1 MTGVRVNSIE
11 QKVNLTD
18 REETAIFSQLRI
30 HEHPVA
36 RIKQDGVI

>member
-18 REETAIFSQLRI
+18 REETAILLQLRI
-30 HEHPVA
+30 REHPVA
-36 RIKQDGVI
+36 RMKQDGDI